1 MTWLDTSTRKIIDW
15 LGARPEGP
23 APMPD
28 IEEED
33 TSLQTG
39 RSLVERIV
47 RAIELNQSVLLTGP
61 RGCGKSWC
69 VEDAIREAEERGL
82 IPLGAKVFLQ
92 GNREIPR
99 DYLAEDEI
107 GFRTVER
114 ADGTLEVIPENRSA
128 PLFTFASRSPEGG
141 EPILRDKKSREVVL
155 EFPEA
160 NGHPVKN
167 PRFVLFLDE
176 VNRFSDGLLDSLLSV
191 LEERKA
197 VLAGREYRLPV
208 VVCMTMNPPGYDAS
222 ARRLSPPLAARIGRS
237 FSLRSPDLSTLSD
250 VIVRKRVL
258 ELQKQHDLNCASA
271 PAGVL
276 VPDFPDWDPVTV
288 RLACLVTL
296 ALWGRI
302 KPGRAGFEYL
312 TPATR
317 ELLDDLVQEDRTLAV
332 HMDRLA
338 SLCRFGPDARAAAD
352 WLTAAIGLALD
363 EATRLKYPKAV
374 LSPLHLLATA
384 QETLAHKIYDDF
396 SAASRP
402 ELVRQKE
409 ESILAIA
416 AQVFK
421 VRSLRRLVARQV
433 DAKDARREPLKSLEE
448 LGDGPGLA
456 LKVTDLM
463 IANGVTTDEEFHKI
477 IRVLRTAI
485 EKDNPALLQRDLE
498 DEELIEETLDS
509 GQYVFSQPRY
519 RDFFTQIIPALPALC
534 RPRLEPFFNQ
544 LQDPGIPF
552 REVLKQNELIADV
565 IGIDAF
571 LTLCRNARLVRSTEK
586 DLADRLLQVWDL
598 RRDLAAEQDI
608 QPKAQV
614 ALELLHTN
622 GGPPGSTALKP
633 CLTAIRDVCLQ
644 KTEENGGGS
653 QGFLIRWLHHH
664 WPRELPPEALLWK
677 RRADF
682 IAAVAQGVE

>member
-1 MTWLDTSTRKIIDW
+1 MTWLGTSTQKFIDW

-23 APMPD
+23 APVPD
-28 IEEED
+28 TEEED
-33 TSLQTG
+33 ASLQTG

-69 VEDAIREAEERGL
+69 VEDAIREAQERGL
-82 IPLGAKVFLQ
+82 IPPGAKVFLQ

-107 GFRTVER
+107 GFRTVKRE
-114 ADGTLEVIPENRSA
+114 DGTLEVIPENRSA
-128 PLFTFASRSPEGG
+128 PLFTFAVRSREGG
-141 EPILRDKKSREVVL
+141 EPVLRDKSREVVL

-160 NGHPVKN
+160 NGRPVKN

-176 VNRFSDGLLDSLLSV
+176 ANRFSDGLLDSLLSV

-250 VIVRKRVL
+250 VIVRKRVQ
-258 ELQKQHDLNCASA
+258 ELQKQHDLNRASA
-271 PAGVL
+271 PPDVL
-276 VPDFPDWDPVTV
+276 VPCFPDWDPVTV

-302 KPGRAGFEYL
+302 QPGRASFEYL

-317 ELLDDLVQEDRTLAV
+317 ELLDGLVKEDRTLAI

-352 WLTAAIGLALD
+352 WLTAAIGLALE

-416 AQVFK
+416 AHVFK

-433 DAKDARREPLKSLEE
+433 DAKDASREPLKSLEE

-456 LKVTDLM
+456 LRVTDLL
-463 IANGVTTDEEFHKI
+463 IANGVTTDEEFHKVTH
-477 IRVLRTAI
+477 VLRTAI
-485 EKDNPALLQRDLE
+485 ESDNPALLQRDLE
-498 DEELIEETLDS
+498 DEKLIEETLDS

-565 IGIDAF
+565 IRIDTF
-571 LTLCRNARLVRSTEK
+571 LTLCRNAKLVRSTEK
-586 DLADRLLQVWDL
+586 DLAERLLQVWDL
-598 RRDLAAEQDI
+598 RRDLATDQDV
-608 QPKAQV
+608 QPKAQE
-614 ALELLHTN
+614 ALKLLRTN
-622 GGPPGSTALKP
+622 GGQPWSTALKS

-644 KTEENGGGS
+644 KAEENGGDP
-653 QGFLIRWLHHH
+653 QGFLVRWLNRH
-664 WPRELPPEALLWK
+664 WRRELPPEALLWK